1 VRASKLGTGANN
13 SQIIKLQDAI
23 MNIFLSWS
31 GSKSQKAALLFND
44 WLPSV
49 IQKATPW
56 ISTEIDRGATW
67 FTEIQSSLSK
77 CNQGVIFVTR
87 ENQVKPWLQ
96 FEAGAIS
103 KGIGSNRVYTYLV
116 DLSISDIESG
126 SPLVQINHT
135 TATKEQTLKLIQ
147 TINRQMDEEALN
159 EQVLNRTFER
169 MWPDLEQGLAALR
182 EDTKEISDPVR
193 PPAEVLNDI
202 LENVLSIN
210 QRISIEPRDRSQQFL
225 PSRSVKIV
233 VENLL
238 QYGLHPD
245 AIVEI
250 LRGVAP
256 LGFLKREIGRNIM
269 FTKPGE
275 PFENYLNTSG
285 NEVEPQ

>member
-1 VRASKLGTGANN
+1 
-13 SQIIKLQDAI
+13 